1 MTRKKRL
8 LFTIDSLRIGG
19 AEKSLITLLSML
31 DFAKYDVDL
40 QLFSNNGELMEN
52 IPPEVRVLSLPEHTG
67 FFSQPISKK
76 VLSPAKFLRHLKYS
90 FCLRKKGISNSR
102 SNLYFWKLIGPYI
115 KVRKQ
120 QYDIAIAYSQGVPT
134 YFTIEKVNAAKK
146 FGWINAE
153 IKCEEVIKSE
163 LQKFYVRLDKIVA
176 VSERVRDYL
185 IREIFSDLNDKIT
198 VIKDILN
205 PNTIREL
212 SSFEAPSLKEDGLSV
227 IMTVARLD
235 KDVKGYDIALKTA
248 VELKSRGVKFK
259 WYVIGDGP
267 DRENIQEYIDKNDL
281 KDRFVLL
288 GSVVNPYPFM
298 KQCDIYVQ
306 TSRREGFGLTIAEA
320 KILNRPVICTRFK
333 GSELQITHEKN
344 GLLSSFAH
352 EEIAD
357 KIECLLNDKA
367 LACSIQL
374 YQKEEK
380 IGNTEEIEMFYK
392 LIEE

>member
-1 MTRKKRL
+1 MKRKRRL

-19 AEKSLITLLSML
+19 AEKSLITLLGML
-31 DFAKYDVDL
+31 DFARYDVDL
-40 QLFSNNGELMEN
+40 QLFSHIGELMKN
-52 IPPEVRVLSLPEHTG
+52 VPPEVRILPLPEHTG
-67 FFSQPISKK
+67 FFSQPIYKK
-76 VLSPAKFLRHLKYS
+76 ALSPFKFIRHLKYS
-90 FCLRKKGISNSR
+90 LSLRKKDLSVSQR
-102 SNLYFWKLIGPYI
+102 NLYFWKLIRPYI
-115 KVRKQ
+115 KGRKG
-120 QYDIAIAYSQGVPT
+120 QYDIAIAYSQGVST
-134 YFTIEKVNAAKK
+134 YYTIEKVNATKK

-153 IKCEEVIKSE
+153 INCEEVIKSE
-163 LQKFYVRLDKIVA
+163 MQNYYGSLDKIVA
-176 VSERVRDYL
+176 VSEGVRDYL
-185 IREIFSDLNDKIT
+185 IKEIFSDLNDKIT

-212 SSFEAPSLKEDGLSV
+212 SSLEAPSLKKDDSPV
-227 IMTVARLD
+227 IMTVGRLD

-267 DRENIQEYIDKNDL
+267 DRKSIQEYIDKNNL
-281 KDRFVLL
+281 KDNFVLL

-298 KQCDIYVQ
+298 RQCDVYVQ

-352 EEIAD
+352 KEIAD
-357 KIECLLNDKA
+357 KIERMLNDKA
-367 LACSIQL
+367 LTRNIQQSL
-374 YQKEEK
+374 KEEE
-380 IGNTEEIEMFYK
+380 IGNTEEIEKFYK